1 MDIYRTLRSAYTL
14 SDGRTMRIDSFEGRA
29 LFDETTDL
37 PQCGPGA
44 ARQAGKMVCVVA
56 CAQDAIGGG
65 SCVVQARAR
74 AWVLFSTV
82 TNQ

>member
-1 MDIYRTLRSAYTL
+1 MDIYSTLSSAYTL

-37 PQCGPGA
+37 PQWGPGA

-56 CAQDAIGGG
+56 CAQDAIGEVLAWCRRELVPG
-65 SCVVQARAR
+65 SVV
-74 AWVLFSTV
+74 FHF
-82 TNQ
+82 N